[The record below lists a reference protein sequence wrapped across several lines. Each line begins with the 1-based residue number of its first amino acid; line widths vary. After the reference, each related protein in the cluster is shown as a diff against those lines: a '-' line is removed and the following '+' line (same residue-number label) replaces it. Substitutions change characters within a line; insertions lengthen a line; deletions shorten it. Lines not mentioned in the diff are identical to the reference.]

1 MLDKA
6 NACLADG
13 QKLMESTKE
22 KLRAKTGGAVE
33 GSSGR
38 SGQGESATTAD
49 GVAITID
56 KESVKNLSRSEL
68 EQLAI
73 NLHETNI
80 LQSRDNDFAFR
91 IFFKLLYQVRDISG
105 TANEN

>member
-1 MLDKA
+1 MLSSGIIQYRRDGTPVIMLDKA

-56 KESVKNLSRSEL
+56 KESVKSTSLP
-68 EQLAI
+68 
-73 NLHETNI
+73 
-80 LQSRDNDFAFR
+80 F
-91 IFFKLLYQVRDISG
+91 V
-105 TANEN
+105 